1 MPGVLHQLDIENF
14 KSWKG
19 KQIIGP
25 FARFTAIIGPNGS
38 GKLFCHPW
46 TVGSDCHVSECVTVG
61 VSEE

>member
-38 GKLFCHPW
+38 GEFFFCGFR
-46 TVGSDCHVSECVTVG
+46 TVSDCE
-61 VSEE
+61 SEE

>member
-38 GKLFCHPW
+38 GEFFCGFR
-46 TVGSDCHVSECVTVG
+46 TVNSVSDCESEK
-61 VSEE
+61 

>member
-38 GKLFCHPW
+38 GEFFCGFR
-46 TVGSDCHVSECVTVG
+46 TVSESDCESE
-61 VSEE
+61 